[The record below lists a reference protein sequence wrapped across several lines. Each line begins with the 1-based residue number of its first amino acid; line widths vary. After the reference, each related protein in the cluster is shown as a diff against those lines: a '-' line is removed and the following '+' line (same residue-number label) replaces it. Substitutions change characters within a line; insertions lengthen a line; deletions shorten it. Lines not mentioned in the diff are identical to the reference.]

1 MASAFAFPAL
11 QIFLV
16 LLRRNGATRVAAEY
30 HEGGTERRA
39 SGKHNRQGQ
48 SSVHRHVEFPR

>member
-16 LLRRNGATRVAAEY
+16 LLRRAILRRVLRRNTMRALPTAA
-30 HEGGTERRA
+30 HR
-39 SGKHNRQGQ
+39 KDNR
-48 SSVHRHVEFPR
+48 

>member
-16 LLRRNGATRVAAEY
+16 LLRRDTASRVSAEH
-30 HEGGTERRA
+30 HEGGADRRA
-39 SGKHNRQGQ
+39 SGKDNR
-48 SSVHRHVEFPR
+48 